1 MPPTKSLPVSTVS
14 PRSRAL
20 DASTLANPTSLPS
33 KLICFSHLRWDFVY
47 QRPQHLLSRFAK
59 MTEVTVLEEPIHDA
73 PEGEAF
79 LVKRVEEG
87 VTIAVPHVPA
97 GTTPQRAEI
106 LQRQLLDGLVKNIDL
121 EDCAFWYY
129 TPMALGFSAH
139 LRAGLTVYDCM
150 DELAA
155 FKFAPP
161 RLVQLEDEL
170 FNRADVVFTGGRSL
184 YRAKKDKHPN
194 VHAFPSSIERA
205 HFGKARTITEQPA
218 DQAVLP
224 AGPKLGFYGVID
236 ERFDLDLIRD
246 AAAARPQWQFVLIG
260 PVVKIDPATLPQ
272 AANIHYLGGKTYDEL
287 PAYLSGWDVALIPF
301 AINDSTKYISP
312 TKTPEYLAA
321 GIPVVSTPITDVVT
335 PYGRQGLVHIAAN
348 AEVLVPTVDSI
359 LAETGNRTLWLQHV
373 DAFLADNS
381 WDLTQKK
388 MAQQMVL
395 ALQERAKKQ
404 TRVYSKVA

>member
-1 MPPTKSLPVSTVS
+1 MPPTTTLPISNTRSLRTI
-14 PRSRAL
+14 
-20 DASTLANPTSLPS
+20 DATPTATPMTLPAN
-33 KLICFSHLRWDFVY
+33 LICFSHLRWDFVY

-59 MTEVTVLEEPIHDA
+59 TTAVTVLEEPHYDA
-73 PEGEAF
+73 AEGEAF
-79 LVKRVEEG
+79 LTKRNEGG
-87 VTIAVPHVPA
+87 VTIAVPHIPA

-106 LQRQLLDGLVKNIDL
+106 LQRQLLDGLVKTLDL
-121 EDCAFWYY
+121 DDTAFWYY
-129 TPMALGFSAH
+129 TPMALAFSAH
-139 LRAGLTVYDCM
+139 LQPGLTVYDCM

-161 RLVQLEDEL
+161 RLVQLENEL

-205 HFGKARTITEQPA
+205 HFGQARTITEQPA
-218 DQAVLP
+218 DQAALP

-246 AAAARPQWQFVLIG
+246 AAAARPHWQFVLIG

-272 AANIHYLGGKTYDEL
+272 AANIHYLGGKTYNEL
-287 PAYLSGWDVALIPF
+287 PAYLSGWDIALIPF
-301 AINDSTKYISP
+301 AINESTKYISP

-321 GIPVVSTPITDVVT
+321 GIPVVSTPITDVVN

-359 LAETGNRTLWLQHV
+359 LAESGDRKLWLQHV
-373 DAFLADNS
+373 DSFLADNS

-388 MAQQMVL
+388 MAQQMIL
-395 ALQERAKKQ
+395 ARQDKEKKQ